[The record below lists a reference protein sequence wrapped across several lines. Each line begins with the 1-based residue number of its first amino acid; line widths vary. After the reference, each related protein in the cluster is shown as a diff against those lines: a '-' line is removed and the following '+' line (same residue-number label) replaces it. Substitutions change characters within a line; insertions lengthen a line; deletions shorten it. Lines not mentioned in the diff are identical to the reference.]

1 MIEVDEFTPRQREVI
16 VEMCKGKSNKEI
28 ARTLQIAEATVKLH
42 LSEIFRTMGVR
53 NRSSAIIQAS
63 DFPVTYPEPVP
74 PLTEL
79 DILKQ
84 FADCTFE
91 TINLK
96 WHEKV
101 IAFGQQIDNR
111 ARG

>member
-74 PLTEL
+74 PITEL

-101 IAFGQQIDNR
+101 IAFGKQIDNR